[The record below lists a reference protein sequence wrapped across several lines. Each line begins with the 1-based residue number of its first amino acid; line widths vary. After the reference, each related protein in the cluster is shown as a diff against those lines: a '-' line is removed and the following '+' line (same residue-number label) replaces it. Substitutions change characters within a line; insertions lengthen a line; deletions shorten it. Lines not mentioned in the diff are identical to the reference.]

1 MGNTIQQAI
10 TGSVAALAAGVY
22 GAKETVERGEAKKTA
37 AEKKE
42 IQSAREKELHDL
54 QVKGLKAEN
63 RTKRLQARTA
73 KVELELATAKA
84 RDALE
89 ASRMQAQS
97 KSYKA
102 KMQER
107 LSAGK
112 VVK

>member
-1 MGNTIQQAI
+1 MANTIQQAI
-10 TGSVAALAAGVY
+10 TGSVAAAAAGIY
-22 GAKETVERGEAKKTA
+22 GTKETLERQDAKKESAEAKK
-37 AEKKE
+37 
-42 IQSAREKELHDL
+42 IQSAREEELHKL

-84 RDALE
+84 RDSLE
-89 ASRMQAQS
+89 ASRLQAQR
-97 KSYKA
+97 KSYKN

-107 LSAGK
+107 LSGK

>member
-22 GAKETVERGEAKKTA
+22 GTKEAIEKGEAKKA
-37 AEKKE
+37 SAEKEK
-42 IQSAREKELHDL
+42 IQSAREEELHDL

-84 RDALE
+84 RDSLE
-89 ASRMQAQS
+89 ASRLQAQR

-102 KMQER
+102 HLQER
-107 LSAGK
+107 LSGK